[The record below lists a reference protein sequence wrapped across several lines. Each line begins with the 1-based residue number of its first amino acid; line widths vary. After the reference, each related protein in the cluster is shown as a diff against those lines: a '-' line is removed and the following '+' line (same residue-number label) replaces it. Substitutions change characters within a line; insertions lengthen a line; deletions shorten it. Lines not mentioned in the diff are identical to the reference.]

1 MGNDLKFTWRA
12 LRHTPWYSA
21 AVIGVIALTL
31 ALATTVFA
39 IVDGLLF
46 RPLPYPRADRLVVVE
61 PGFRTVPPPPPVNG
75 QALRYGTSAVD
86 LANWQAAV
94 PDARF
99 TAYRVQPSSGV
110 GAGINDDVA
119 GIARVQRNFFD
130 VVGVRPLIG
139 GFGDGDFEPNP
150 RVRPVILTYETWQA
164 RLGGA
169 PDVVGRTIAFDSDTG
184 FGLRVAGVMPK
195 GFSFPSVEWRTDF
208 ITTFELDPKQARDPK
223 NRSFSEVL
231 VRLTDGMSAAELAD
245 RLTPALA
252 ATAAEFLLGPRPE
265 GWSENGWRRQGPYDA
280 VSIKT
285 LGDFLGRKSRAMFLA
300 VFGAVALLVLIAA
313 ANVSSLMT
321 SRSWE
326 RRRELEMRR
335 ALGAG
340 AGAIARLWVVEA
352 FTLVAAGA
360 VIGAVAASPLLHL
373 ILALLPDEVVLLKLP
388 ILDLRVFG
396 FIGATMVAL
405 AALVSIAP
413 IRGSVT
419 FASAAKGGSS
429 ERLRTS
435 GRFVAVSGQVAAA
448 FVLTVLGACLVGSLL
463 AVYTRDRAITNT
475 GVLVIEGNLRGP
487 GGEMGTS
494 PERQPRGERIIEELK
509 QARGVTSV
517 TLVAGQLLKDGGWG
531 AAFRS
536 PDRSFA
542 IRDADMWAVMPGFY
556 DMLGLRVIEGRVHT
570 DAELRSNAPVVVIS
584 QQIARAY
591 WPNGSAVGQTLS
603 HEPPLKSAFY
613 KMPFTVIG
621 VVAEV
626 PWFAWDKESPIFY
639 VPYGF
644 GQSPFLT
651 FLLRTDGRAGPAID
665 ESLRAI
671 AHADPKV
678 RVNRAAPLDTLF
690 RDSISLRRLQSW
702 LFGGFAAA
710 ALAVAG
716 IGILGLLAMSSA
728 RRTKEIGIRCA
739 LGATPAGVRR
749 LLVGEQ
755 LAAVVTGLCVGGA
768 IAAWAVGFVK
778 SYVYQLSVA
787 DPRIWTAA
795 AVLILVTAGL
805 GALLPAVRASRI
817 DPVRA
822 LRID

>member
-1 MGNDLKFTWRA
+1 MGSDLKFTWRA
-12 LRHTPWYSA
+12 LRQTPWYSA
-21 AVIGVIALTL
+21 AVIGVIAVTL

-39 IVDGLLF
+39 VVDGVLF
-46 RPLPYPRADRLVVVE
+46 RPLPYPRAEGLVVVE
-61 PGFRTVPPPPPVNG
+61 PGFRTVPPPQPING

-94 PDARF
+94 PDVLL
-99 TAYRVQPSSGV
+99 TAYRVQPWSGM
-110 GAGINDDVA
+110 GTGINDDVA

-139 GFGDGDFEPNP
+139 GFSDGDFEPEP
-150 RVRPVILTYETWQA
+150 RVRPVILMYETWQA

-169 PDVVGRTIAFDSDTG
+169 PDVVGRSIAFDADTG
-184 FGLRVAGVMPK
+184 VGLRVVGVMPK
-195 GFSFPSVEWRTDF
+195 EFSFPSVAWRTDF
-208 ITTFELDPKQARDPK
+208 ITTFELDPKQPRDPK

-231 VRLTDGMSAAELAD
+231 ARLPDGMVAAELAD
-245 RLTPALA
+245 RLTPGLA
-252 ATAAEFLLGPRPE
+252 ATAAEFPLGARPA

-280 VSIKT
+280 VTIYT
-285 LGDFLGRKSRAMFLA
+285 LRDVLGRKSRAMFLA
-300 VFGAVALLVLIAA
+300 VFAAVALLVVIAA

-321 SRSWE
+321 SRFWE

-340 AGAIARLWVVEA
+340 PGAIARLWVLEA
-352 FTLVAAGA
+352 FSLVVAGA
-360 VIGAVAASPLLHL
+360 VIGAVAAVPLLRL
-373 ILALLPDEVVLLKLP
+373 ILTLLPDEVVLLKP
-388 ILDLRVFG
+388 PALDLRVVG
-396 FIGATMVAL
+396 FIGVTMIVL
-405 AALVSIAP
+405 AAIVSIAP
-413 IRGSVT
+413 IRRSLT
-419 FASAAKGGSS
+419 SASAAKGGSS
-429 ERLRTS
+429 ERVRTR
-435 GRFVAVSGQVAAA
+435 GRFVAVSGQVGAA

-463 AVYTRDRAITNT
+463 TVYGRDRAITT
-475 GVLVIEGNLRGP
+475 DGVVVVEGLLRGP

-494 PERQPRGERIIEELK
+494 PERQPRGERIVAQL
-509 QARGVTSV
+509 QQVRGVTGA
-517 TLVAGQLLKDGGWG
+517 TLVTAQLLRNGGWG
-531 AAFRS
+531 AAFPA

-542 IRDADMWAVMPGFY
+542 IRDADMWAVLPGFY
-556 DMLGLRVIEGRVHT
+556 DMLALRVIEGRVHT
-570 DAELRSNAPVVVIS
+570 DAELRSNAPLVVVS

-591 WPNGSAVGQTLS
+591 WPNGSPIGQTLS
-603 HEPPLKSAFY
+603 HEPPLKSPFY

-626 PWFAWDKESPIFY
+626 PWFAWDMESPIFY

-651 FLLRTDGRAGPAID
+651 FLVRSDGGTGPAID

-671 AHADPKV
+671 GQADPRV

-690 RDSISLRRLQSW
+690 RDSITVRRLQSW

-710 ALAVAG
+710 ALTVAG
-716 IGILGLLAMSSA
+716 IGIFGLLAMSTA

-739 LGATPAGVRR
+739 LGATPAGLRG
-749 LLVGEQ
+749 LIVGEQ
-755 LAAVVTGLCVGGA
+755 LTAIATGLVVGGA

-795 AVLILVTAGL
+795 AVLILATAGL
-805 GALLPAVRASRI
+805 GALLPAVRASQI
-817 DPVRA
+817 EPVRA
-822 LRID
+822 LRVE